1 MLVNPMYNPR
11 MSAERFPTAP
21 ELFTVPTGE
30 GGIIEDT
37 IESFFDEIL
46 DYLGWGQEARTHFAN
61 RYSMELH
68 SSGPTEAK
76 SIPSNDRV
84 TLLVLRDFTVA
95 SVLERRDDR
104 NEIQVVSACYLN
116 PGMVEELTKD
126 EILLTKRR

>member
-1 MLVNPMYNPR
+1 MLVNPMYNPS

-21 ELFTVPTGE
+21 DLFTVPTGE
-30 GGIIEDT
+30 GEIIEVR

-46 DYLGWGQEARTHFAN
+46 DYLGWSQEARKHFAN
-61 RYSMELH
+61 RYSMELY
-68 SSGPTEAK
+68 SPSPTDTR

-84 TLLVLRDFTVA
+84 TLLVLLDFTVA

-116 PGMVEELTKD
+116 PGMFEELTKN
-126 EILLTKRR
+126 EILLTKKR